1 MFVGSHYYYN
11 MTAELDCH
19 QLFPYFVLVKE
30 QRAIGIGW
38 QLVGR
43 TQERGRHWFESAC
56 PRGVEISIPSAPA
69 CLGEWVRQH
78 GALGLHIYYLER
90 PWEVRCQDG
99 DSLQPM
105 SLVNKFLLT
114 SARYSGKV
122 VDEIKKL
129 FG

>member
-1 MFVGSHYYYN
+1 
-11 MTAELDCH
+11 MTAELDCQ
-19 QLFPYFVLVKE
+19 QLFPYFVLVKH

-43 TQERGRHWFESAC
+43 TEERGRHWFETARA
-56 PRGVEISIPSAPA
+56 RGVEIAIPSAPA
-69 CLGEWVRQH
+69 CLGEWVSQH
-78 GALGLHIYYLER
+78 GGLGLHIYYLEQ

-105 SLVNKFLLT
+105 SVVNKFLLT
-114 SARYSGKV
+114 SARYSAKV